1 MRDTLVRRMFDD
13 IAFSYDSQNSI
24 LSLGVDI
31 LWRKALADLIEPDR
45 GLVLD
50 AATGTGE
57 VALTIRRRRPG
68 LTVVGLD
75 FSPAMLDVARG
86 KIARRGV
93 VGYHLGVA
101 DCRNLPV
108 AADSVAA
115 VTMAFGIRNIAERLA
130 VLREF
135 YRVLVPGGQIHIM
148 EFGLPRPR
156 LLAAAYR
163 FYFERILPPLGNFL
177 SRTNYAYSYLVTSV
191 DAFPD
196 DDAFCALMAE
206 AGFVGCR
213 VTDCT
218 FGVARIFTGRKLR
231 KNVEGA

>member
-1 MRDTLVRRMFDD
+1 MRDTMVRRMFDA

-31 LWRKALADLIEPDR
+31 LWRKSLADMLEPDR

-57 VALTIRRRRPG
+57 VALTVRRRRPG

-75 FSPAMLDVARG
+75 FSPAMLDVARR
-86 KIARRGV
+86 KIERRGV
-93 VGYHLGVA
+93 VGYRLGVA

-108 AADSVAA
+108 VSDSVAA
-115 VTMAFGIRNIAERLA
+115 VTMAFGIRNIAERLD

-135 YRVLVPGGQIHIM
+135 YRVLVPGGQVHVM

-163 FYFERILPPLGNFL
+163 FYFARILPPLGNFL
-177 SRTNYAYSYLVTSV
+177 SRTDYAYSYLVTSV

-196 DDAFCALMAE
+196 DATFCGQMAE
-206 AGFVGCR
+206 AGFAGCR
-213 VTDCT
+213 VTDLT
-218 FGVARIFTGRKLR
+218 FGVARVFTGRKGL
-231 KNVEGA
+231 KK

>member
-1 MRDTLVRRMFDD
+1 MRDTLVRKMFND

-31 LWRKALADLIEPDR
+31 LWRKSLADMIEPDR
-45 GLVLD
+45 GVVLD

-75 FSPAMLDVARG
+75 FSRSMLGVARG
-86 KIARRGV
+86 KIERHGV
-93 VGYHLGVA
+93 VGYGLGVA
-101 DCRNLPV
+101 DCRTLPV

-135 YRVLVPGGQIHIM
+135 YRVLAPGGQVHVM

-163 FYFERILPPLGNFL
+163 LYFERILPPLGNFL
-177 SRTNYAYSYLVTSV
+177 SHTDYAYSYLVTSV

-196 DDAFCALMAE
+196 DDAFCGLMTE
-206 AGFVGCR
+206 AGF
-213 VTDCT
+213 TDCRITDLT
-218 FGVARIFTGRKLR
+218 FGVARIFTARKAQ
-231 KNVEGA
+231 KNGHGA

>member
-1 MRDTLVRRMFDD
+1 MRDFLVRRMFDD

-31 LWRKALADLIEPDR
+31 TWRKALADMLEPSR
-45 GLVLD
+45 GVVLD

-75 FSPAMLDVARG
+75 FSPAMLGVARR
-86 KIARRGV
+86 KIEARGI
-93 VGYHLGVA
+93 VGYRLGVA
-101 DCRNLPV
+101 DCRCLPV
-108 AADSVAA
+108 AEASVDA
-115 VTMAFGIRNIAERLA
+115 VTMAFGIRNIAERLD

-135 YRVLVPGGQIHIM
+135 YRALVPGGQVHVM
-148 EFGLPRPR
+148 EFGLPRPK

-163 FYFERILPPLGNFL
+163 FYFDRILPPLGNFL
-177 SRTNYAYSYLVTSV
+177 SRTNYAYSYLVSSV

-196 DDAFCALMAE
+196 DATFCALMAE
-206 AGFVGCR
+206 AGFTECR
-213 VTDCT
+213 VRDLT
-218 FGVARIFTGRKLR
+218 FGVARVFTGRKPR
-231 KNVEGA
+231 K